1 MDDRIIICRK
11 DGFLVTAVFS
21 GKECNRLSVCKA
33 SDDMRIGNIYIGRI
47 ASIVPNMN
55 ACFADIGTGQNVYV
69 PLEKTA
75 GALSSPA
82 HADGKLH
89 VGDSILLQIDRLPSK
104 QKAASATGAVSLVGN
119 AVCLLQ
125 GRKGIS
131 FSKKIKAPGFRD
143 NIRKLFEGKTEEGF
157 GVMLRTNSV
166 AFAEERIVAEY
177 EKLRDTYQ
185 EILRRFQCGVPGV
198 CLYQGLPEYMTMFR
212 DEYLS
217 ELDEVVTDDPDVY
230 KEMEEYLAAFL
241 PDYAGK
247 LRKYDSE
254 KVSLYYL
261 YDLRKVISDA
271 LSRTVSLPGG
281 GNLVFDKTEAMTVV
295 DVNSGRGSAVS
306 KKNALHAVNLEA
318 ARELARQMRLR
329 SLSGM
334 ILCDFISTDGSDDA
348 SDLLTKLREFTKDDR
363 DTDVVDITK
372 LGIVEITRQ
381 KRDVPLYE
389 TVKKLGF
396 MP

>member
-11 DGFLVTAVFS
+11 DGFLVTAVFR

-33 SDDMRIGNIYIGRI
+33 SEDMRIGNIYIGRI

-55 ACFADIGTGQNVYV
+55 ACFADIGTGQNVHV
-69 PLEKTA
+69 PLEKTE
-75 GALSSPA
+75 GALCAPA

-104 QKAASATGAVSLVGN
+104 QKVASATGAVSLVGN

-131 FSKKIKAPGFRD
+131 FSKKIVTPGFRD
-143 NIRKLFEGKTEEGF
+143 SIRKVFEGRTEEGF

-177 EKLRDTYQ
+177 EKLRGTYQ

-254 KVSLYYL
+254 KVSLYHL

-295 DVNSGRGSAVS
+295 DVYSGRGSAVS

-348 SDLLTKLREFTKDDR
+348 ADLLTKLREFTKDDR

>member
-11 DGFLVTAVFS
+11 DGFLVTAVFR

-33 SDDMRIGNIYIGRI
+33 SEDMRIGNIYIGRI

-55 ACFADIGTGQNVYV
+55 ACFADIGTGQNVHV

-75 GALSSPA
+75 GVLSSPA

-104 QKAASATGAVSLVGN
+104 QKAASATGEVSLVGN

-131 FSKKIKAPGFRD
+131 FSKKIEAPGFRD
-143 NIRKLFEGKTEEGF
+143 NIKILFEGKTEEGL

-177 EKLRDTYQ
+177 EKLRGTYQ
-185 EILRRFQCGVPGV
+185 EILRRFQCSVPGV
-198 CLYQGLPEYMTMFR
+198 CLYRGLPEYMTMFR

-254 KVSLYYL
+254 KVSLYHL

-295 DVNSGRGSAVS
+295 DVNSGRGSAVH
-306 KKNALHAVNLEA
+306 KKNALHKVNLEA
-318 ARELARQMRLR
+318 AKELARQMRLR

-334 ILCDFISTDGSDDA
+334 ILCDFISSDGSDDA
-348 SDLLTKLREFTKDDR
+348 ADLLTKLREFTKDDR

-396 MP
+396 TP

>member
-11 DGFLVTAVFS
+11 DGFLVTAVFR

-33 SDDMRIGNIYIGRI
+33 SEDFRIGNIYIGRV

-55 ACFADIGTGQNVYV
+55 ACFADIGTGQNVHV
-69 PLEKTA
+69 PLEKTE
-75 GALSSPA
+75 GALTSPS
-82 HADGKLH
+82 HADGKIH

-131 FSKKIKAPGFRD
+131 FSKKIDVPGFRE
-143 NIRKLFEGKTEEGF
+143 NIRALFEGKTGDGC

-166 AFAEERIVAEY
+166 SFEKDRILAEY
-177 EKLRDTYQ
+177 EKLRSDYQ
-185 EILRRFQCGVPGV
+185 EIIRRFECGVPGA
-198 CLYQGLPEYMTMFR
+198 CLYRGLPEYMMMFR

-217 ELDEVVTDDPDVY
+217 NLDEVVTDDPEVY
-230 KEMEEYLAAFL
+230 SEIREYMKAFL
-241 PDYAGK
+241 PNLSGK

-254 KVSLYYL
+254 KVSLYHL
-261 YDLRKVISDA
+261 YDLAKAFADA
-271 LSRTVSLPGG
+271 LSRTVSLPSG

-295 DVNSGRGSAVS
+295 DVNSGRGSALR
-306 KKNALHAVNLEA
+306 KKNALHEMNLEA

-334 ILCDFISTDGSDDA
+334 ILCDFISTEGSGDA
-348 SDLLTKLREFTKDDR
+348 EDLLSKLREYTAEDR
-363 DTDVVDITK
+363 DSDVVDITK

-381 KRDVPLYE
+381 KKDVPLYE

-396 MP
+396 QP

>member
-11 DGFLVTAVFS
+11 DGFLVTAVFR
-21 GKECNRLSVCKA
+21 GKECIRLSVCKA
-33 SDDMRIGNIYIGRI
+33 SEDFRIGNIYIGRV

-55 ACFADIGTGQNVYV
+55 ACFADIGTGQNVHV
-69 PLEKTA
+69 PLEKTE
-75 GALSSPA
+75 GALTSPS
-82 HADGKLH
+82 HADGKIH

-131 FSKKIKAPGFRD
+131 FSKKIDVPGFRED
-143 NIRKLFEGKTEEGF
+143 IRALFEGKTGDRC

-166 AFAEERIVAEY
+166 SFEKERILAEY
-177 EKLRDTYQ
+177 EKLRSDYQ
-185 EILRRFQCGVPGV
+185 EILRRFECGVPGA
-198 CLYQGLPEYMTMFR
+198 CLYRGLPEYMTMFR
-212 DEYLS
+212 DEHLS
-217 ELDEVVTDDPDVY
+217 NLDEVVTDDPEVY
-230 KEMEEYLAAFL
+230 SEIREYMKAFL
-241 PDYAGK
+241 PDFSGK

-254 KVSLYYL
+254 KVSLYHL
-261 YDLRKVISDA
+261 YDLAKAFADA
-271 LSRTVSLPGG
+271 LSRTVSLPSG

-295 DVNSGRGSAVS
+295 DVNSGRGSALR
-306 KKNALHAVNLEA
+306 KKNALHEMNLEA

-334 ILCDFISTDGSDDA
+334 ILCDFISTDSSDDA
-348 SDLLTKLREFTKDDR
+348 ADLLTKLREFTKDDR

-389 TVKKLGF
+389 TVKKLDF
-396 MP
+396 TP